1 MKIQNTGSDPF
12 NRLNV
17 DGVSNV
23 DPAAKTSGSAGAVNG
38 LAKDQAALSER
49 GRALSKA
56 RAALAEVP
64 AVRADK
70 VQALREQIQT
80 GAYRVPHQQL
90 AGRLLA
96 RL

>member
-1 MKIQNTGSDPF
+1 MKIQNTGSDPY

-17 DGVSNV
+17 DGVSNI
-23 DPAAKTSGSAGAVNG
+23 DPAAKTSGSAGVVNG
-38 LAKDQAALSER
+38 LAKDQAALSAR

-56 RAALAEVP
+56 RAALDEVP
-64 AVRADK
+64 DVRADK

-80 GAYRVPHQQL
+80 GAYQVPHQKL